1 MAAPGILIRLRK
13 YYTALAGVSRFP
25 SAVLQETGPLRDE
38 LSGELASMPFLWTA
52 VAPWIRPVHLTIIVS
67 DGIVPDNI
75 DRGQCAP
82 RTALV
87 SYSFPGV
94 APGEFHVRA
103 NDSTAP
109 AV

>member
-1 MAAPGILIRLRK
+1 
-13 YYTALAGVSRFP
+13 
-25 SAVLQETGPLRDE
+25 
-38 LSGELASMPFLWTA
+38 MPFWRTA

-75 DRGQCAP
+75 GRGQCAP

-87 SYSFPGV
+87 AYSFPGV

-109 AV
+109 AVLKFAIGLAVRPVSACAVTVRTLCGMKNWTGRLRRSQL